1 MERGFVISTGRKS
14 MTSGAAGRRIAG
26 AIAAA
31 TLALAPVAFAAVSDP
46 AAERV
51 DAFDNALLAAM
62 KAGSAAGVKARDRD
76 LTPAVESAFDLS
88 TMTRFAV
95 GPAWANMT
103 EAQHADLVKAFGRY
117 TAANYAHNFDSYSG
131 QKFVIQGVTTRGT
144 DKIVQ
149 AQLTSPHGSTNA
161 LIYRL
166 HETPDGWKIID
177 VYYNGISQLT
187 TRRADFAGPVSSG
200 GAGGLLSHLDAL
212 TAKLLA

>member
-1 MERGFVISTGRKS
+1 MEAKVLFSTGRKS
-14 MTSGAAGRRIAG
+14 ASHGSASRV
-26 AIAAA
+26 IAAA
-31 TLALAPVAFAAVSDP
+31 MGAVVLALTPVAFAASADP
-46 AAERV
+46 AQAKV

-62 KAGSAAGVKARDRD
+62 KSGASAGAKGRDRE
-76 LTPAVESAFDLS
+76 LAPAVESAFDLA

-95 GPAWANMT
+95 GSSWSTMT
-103 EAQHADLVKAFGRY
+103 EAQHTELIGAFKRY
-117 TAANYAHNFDSYSG
+117 TTANYAHNFDSYSG
-131 QKFVIQGVTTRGT
+131 QKFIIQGVTTRGT

-187 TRRADFAGPVSSG
+187 TRRADFQAPLASG
-200 GAGGLLSHLDAL
+200 GASGLLSHLDAL
-212 TAKLLA
+212 TTKLLA